1 MTVSVIA
8 TTVSVIAMTVCVIAT
23 TVSACRH
30 SDRSGA
36 QWRNLVLC
44 EA

>member
-1 MTVSVIA
+1 VCVIA
-8 TTVSVIAMTVCVIAT
+8 TTVSVIAMTVH
-23 TVSACRH
+23 ACRH